1 MARGTRF
8 KEPVHDGKKYR
19 LPLVLNILALLFL
32 LSFTKAGG
40 VLALILVAISFYLRN
55 KRADQKNY
63 NVAAPK
69 ANKRMSIAA
78 LALSALVVPLGIG
91 TQTPQA
97 NNSVTTQAV
106 VAQSELATKS
116 APLVKEAKSASLTA
130 EKDEATNTEA
140 LKSEMKKSESP
151 KNTTP
156 EVKQKTTSVKSEPV
170 QKVAPKQVAKQEPQ
184 QKAQKAQK
192 ASQAQAEKKQ
202 ESVQPKAQAVE
213 KKEVQATKPV
223 VAEPVAVSAPEPK
236 VEENVVAEP
245 STGNQKLD
253 IKPSSDGTKVQKNIQ
268 GSGSVVYTAGGKCF
282 HRSHGDCPSLHRSS
296 NLIAGSVDEAKAQ
309 GKTPCKLCYH

>member
-97 NNSVTTQAV
+97 HNSVTTQAV

-130 EKDEATNTEA
+130 EKDETTNTEA
-140 LKSEMKKSESP
+140 LKNETKKSETP

-184 QKAQKAQK
+184 QKAQKA
-192 ASQAQAEKKQ
+192 SQAQAEKKQ
-202 ESVQPKAQAVE
+202 ESVQSKAQAVE

-223 VAEPVAVSAPEPK
+223 EAEPVAVTYEEP
-236 VEENVVAEP
+236 VVAQNQSEKQSANKSSNKKASSSKKP
-245 STGNQKLD
+245 LQNNSSTEDNSAIVYITD
-253 IKPSSDGTKVQKNIQ
+253 T
-268 GSGSVVYTAGGKCF
+268 GSKY
-282 HRSHGDCPSLHRSS
+282 HRSTCSALKKSIYDISLKK
-296 NLIAGSVDEAKAQ
+296 AKESHYE
-309 GKTPCKLCYH
+309 PCEKCNP

>member
-91 TQTPQA
+91 TQTPQT

-116 APLVKEAKSASLTA
+116 APLVKEVKSASLTA
-130 EKDEATNTEA
+130 ENDEAANIEA
-140 LKSEMKKSESP
+140 LKNETKKSESP
-151 KNTTP
+151 NNTTP
-156 EVKQKTTSVKSEPV
+156 EVKQKTTSVKPEPV

-184 QKAQKAQK
+184 QKAQKA
-192 ASQAQAEKKQ
+192 SQAQAEKKQ
-202 ESVQPKAQAVE
+202 ESVQPKARAVE
-213 KKEVQATKPV
+213 KKELQATKPV
-223 VAEPVAVSAPEPK
+223 EAEPVAVSAPEPK